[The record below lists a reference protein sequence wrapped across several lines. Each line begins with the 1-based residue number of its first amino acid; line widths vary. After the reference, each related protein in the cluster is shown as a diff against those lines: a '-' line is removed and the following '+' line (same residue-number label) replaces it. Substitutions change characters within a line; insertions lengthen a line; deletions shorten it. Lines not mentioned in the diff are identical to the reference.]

1 MTPIKQQGFT
11 LVEVMVALAILAVVG
26 VAASQASSSYIKSV
40 DGLRTRT
47 LAHFVA
53 QNMAVQ
59 LQIQKAWLTKAKTEN
74 LTQQG
79 RNWTL
84 TYTPSKTLT
93 PNIQSVTI
101 NVRESMNENALSAS
115 ASQAG
120 NTNIGEPQ
128 ANVGIGTGTEITIML
143 TNPNSKQAQDVAKL
157 IGNK

>member
-1 MTPIKQQGFT
+1 MTHIKQQGFT
-11 LVEVMVALAILAVVG
+11 LVEVMVALAILAVVA
-26 VAASQASSSYIKSV
+26 VAASRASASYIKSV

-53 QNMAVQ
+53 QNMAAQ
-59 LQIQKAWLTKAKTEN
+59 LQIQKAWLTKSKTEN

-101 NVRESMNENALSAS
+101 NVRESMGESAINTSTNAQSDAGN
-115 ASQAG
+115 SQAS
-120 NTNIGEPQ
+120 
-128 ANVGIGTGTEITIML
+128 IGTGAEITIML
-143 TNPNSKQAQDVAKL
+143 TNPNGKQAQDVAKL
-157 IGNK
+157 MGNN